1 MPTINEEI
9 RDNMVRH
16 QTYLLRYAGSVR
28 NESTALLADTERRIR
43 LVILDYADRLQG
55 LNKLSKEARALMKE
69 LEEQILAIRAEAWA
83 EIKSYAVEE
92 FGEYAKL
99 EGVASIRVIENPFP
113 VALGLQP
120 LPASQLAL
128 IANATPF
135 EGRTLR
141 EWLARTENVDVDR
154 IVRNAKI
161 GIMQGETPTQV
172 ARRVFGTEAMRGR
185 DGVTRKAFK
194 DLESVYLTVT
204 NGINNEVKSQ
214 LYAAND
220 DIIDRELFVA
230 TLDIRTTLECASN
243 DGKVFELG
251 KGPKP
256 PLHFRCRSLRVPYI
270 NPEALFK
277 RGYDASFDKMT
288 LKEFAKDNGLGKITK
303 VDDLPRGYKTAY
315 NTWKRGR
322 VRELVGQVPAKTTF
336 NDWLKGQSKDFQDE
350 YLGKGKAEI
359 FRQGKL
365 SLDKFVTR
373 DGQEL
378 TLEQLRKLAS

>member
-1 MPTINEEI
+1 MATYNEQI

-28 NESTALLADTERRIR
+28 NTSTALLSDTERRIR
-43 LVILDYADRLQG
+43 LVVLDYADRLQS
-55 LNKLSKEARALMKE
+55 LNKLSKKARDLIKE
-69 LEEQILAIRAEAWA
+69 MQAEIIAIRSEAWDQ
-83 EIKSYAVEE
+83 IKDVAVEE

-99 EGVASIRVIENPFP
+99 EGAASIRVIESPFP
-113 VALGLQP
+113 FALGLQP
-120 LPASQLAL
+120 LPAQQLAL
-128 IANATPF
+128 IANSMPF
-135 EGRTLR
+135 EGRTLK
-141 EWLARTENVDVDR
+141 EWLNRTEDVDVDR

-172 ARRVFGTEAMRGR
+172 ARRVFGTEAMRGK
-185 DGVTRKAFK
+185 DGMTRKAFK

-204 NGINNEVKSQ
+204 NGINNEVKAQ

-220 DIIDRELFVA
+220 DIIERELFVA
-230 TLDIRTTLECASN
+230 TLDIRTTLECAGN
-243 DGKVFELG
+243 DGKVFKLG
-251 KGPKP
+251 KAPKP
-256 PLHFRCRSLRVPYI
+256 PLHFRCRSLLVPYI

-288 LKEFAKDNGLGKITK
+288 LKEFAKNNNLGKIST

-315 NTWKRGR
+315 TTWKRGR

-336 NDWLKGQSKDFQDE
+336 NEWLKTQSNEFQDE

-378 TLEQLRKLAS
+378 TIEQLYKLAS